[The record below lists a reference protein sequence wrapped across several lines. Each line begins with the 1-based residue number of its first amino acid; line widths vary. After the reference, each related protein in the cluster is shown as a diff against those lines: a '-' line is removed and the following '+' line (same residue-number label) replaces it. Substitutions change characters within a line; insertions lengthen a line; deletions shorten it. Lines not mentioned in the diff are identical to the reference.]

1 MSTWITGEGILALGC
16 FGMVL
21 GVDGVSCVSYD
32 KFFGIEETRRL
43 ASSPPVVDVHTKT
56 RSRST

>member
-1 MSTWITGEGILALGC
+1 MLGC
-16 FGMVL
+16 FGWYWEWMGL
-21 GVDGVSCVSYD
+21 AGVSYD
-32 KFFGIEETRRL
+32 EFTGLGEIRRL